1 MRILLTNDDG
11 FNSEGIQ
18 ILEKVLCSYGHEVLV
33 LAPSTQQSA
42 TSHCITVRNGV
53 QITSYGENH
62 YHLLG
67 TPADCI
73 LYGQRTGLISSKDID
88 MVISGINEGSNVSSD
103 ILYSGTLGA
112 ARQAVL
118 EGFKAIAI
126 SCSPKGMDYTT
137 GIFAYEE
144 AAIFTAEHLEEF
156 KDLCSSNSLVN
167 INVPNDAN
175 GEWLPCGLSFIN
187 YHDRAVFDNDI
198 DLDTLKNNIGTSI
211 NVKLTVDPS
220 NLPTIDRNFSTIYT
234 DFEALES
241 NKISV
246 SVLTVLSNLST
257 LHQDLMNLVGG
268 NVE

>member
-11 FNSEGIQ
+11 FNSEGIM
-18 ILEKVLCSYGHEVLV
+18 ILEKVLCSYGHEVFV

-42 TSHCITVRNGV
+42 TSHCITIRNSV
-53 QITSYGENH
+53 QITNYGDNH

-73 LYGQRTGLISSKDID
+73 LYGTRTGLISPKNID
-88 MVISGINEGSNVSSD
+88 LVVSGINEGSNVSTD

-112 ARQAVL
+112 ARQAVI
-118 EGFKAIAI
+118 EGFKAIAL
-126 SCSPKGMDYTT
+126 SCSPKGMDYRT

-156 KDLCSSNSLVN
+156 KELCSSNSLVN

-187 YHDRAVFDNDI
+187 YHDRAVFDNGI
-198 DLDTLKNNIGTSI
+198 NLDTLKNNIGTSV
-211 NVKLTVDPS
+211 NVKLSVDPC
-220 NLPTIDRNFSTIYT
+220 NLPSIDRNFSEIYT

-246 SVLTVLSNLST
+246 SVLNVLSTLSN
-257 LHQDLMNLVGG
+257 LHQDLMNLAGG
-268 NVE
+268 SDE